1 MKSVTVHRAT
11 RSAAAISVSL
21 TLFPA
26 KTINTGNRYST
37 YSYSRATEFIETVR
51 LIRYFF
57 PLNSFSPPF
66 PSFGFEITSF
76 FLQNFMK
83 YFPTVKL
90 IFHRVSKGRE
100 PSSPSNPYLSPSVKN
115 FRPLPRRHLVFSS
128 LSVVSSEN
136 RNAIYNSSVA
146 VHLFHRFANLFF
158 KTVTSI
164 ASRLCF
170 FPRPLLQFFFSRT
183 HSDEHASSTFFEGKD
198 RDERETRPFSLIF
211 FVPPSGRNVD
221 KRPTSRKFSRVPRP
235 ESLEENRHN
244 IGIIILSDR
253 WQRMVG
259 GTHGRGSKAGCPF
272 HLAPV
277 IRPPPFHEP
286 SGLWHFE
293 FLFLSP
299 SYSHRRI

>member
-37 YSYSRATEFIETVR
+37 YSYSRATEFIEIVR

-146 VHLFHRFANLFF
+146 VHPFHRFANLFF

-253 WQRMVG
+253 
-259 GTHGRGSKAGCPF
+259 
-272 HLAPV
+272 
-277 IRPPPFHEP
+277 
-286 SGLWHFE
+286 
-293 FLFLSP
+293 
-299 SYSHRRI
+299 

>member
-1 MKSVTVHRAT
+1 MMKSVTVHRAT

-66 PSFGFEITSF
+66 PSFEITSF

-146 VHLFHRFANLFF
+146 VHPFHRSANLFF
-158 KTVTSI
+158 KTVI
-164 ASRLCF
+164 RRSRRDSAF
-170 FPRPLLQFFFSRT
+170 FPVLFSDSSSLARTVTNTRPLHFSKEKIETKER
-183 HSDEHASSTFFEGKD
+183 
-198 RDERETRPFSLIF
+198 RD
-211 FVPPSGRNVD
+211 
-221 KRPTSRKFSRVPRP
+221 
-235 ESLEENRHN
+235 
-244 IGIIILSDR
+244 
-253 WQRMVG
+253 
-259 GTHGRGSKAGCPF
+259 
-272 HLAPV
+272 
-277 IRPPPFHEP
+277 
-286 SGLWHFE
+286 
-293 FLFLSP
+293 LSP
-299 SYSHRRI
+299 